1 MIGNLLGVLKQMS
14 SSASTQLFNE
24 VFEEFFDPPHLDK
37 FERVRGAI
45 DFLATP
51 LALPGFFWS
60 TSYAPGPRVKKIYFK
75 TNLCIDKVISDFE
88 KKVSNSKTAF
98 F

>member
-1 MIGNLLGVLKQMS
+1 MIGNLLGVLKQIS
-14 SSASTQLFNE
+14 SSASTQLFKE
-24 VFEEFFDPPHLDK
+24 VFEDVLEPPHLDR

-60 TSYAPGPRVKKIYFK
+60 TSYAPGPEDKIISFN
-75 TNLCIDKVISDFE
+75 TNL
-88 KKVSNSKTAF
+88 
-98 F
+98 

>member
-1 MIGNLLGVLKQMS
+1 MIYLRMIGNLLGVLKQMS

-60 TSYAPGPRVKKIYFK
+60 TSYAPGPRIKKISFK
-75 TNLCIDKVISDFE
+75 NKLVH
-88 KKVSNSKTAF
+88 
-98 F
+98 